1 MGHGPQ
7 VRWLGQSIELFVATQ
22 DVKITIGKARPEV
35 AGKGAP
41 YAEDRWQ
48 RAIREK
54 AKART

>member
-22 DVKITIGKARPEV
+22 DVKITIGKARPEA

-41 YAEDRWQ
+41 HAEDRWQ
-48 RAIREK
+48 
-54 AKART
+54 